1 MTVLLIKLL
10 QGNLILLLFDLI
22 IHWMSYLLSF
32 HKSTKQLEVFVFSNE
47 MCRSKVESLN
57 SSNRGQISVH
67 RVHSITALIN
77 HFTDG
82 YNFEQGEKRIKTC

>member
-1 MTVLLIKLL
+1 
-10 QGNLILLLFDLI
+10 
-22 IHWMSYLLSF
+22 MSYLLSF

-47 MCRSKVESLN
+47 MCRSKVECLN

-67 RVHSITALIN
+67 HVHSITALIN
-77 HFTDG
+77 YFTDG